1 MPQLA
6 SAGAPGIG
14 DTVLAPVQWLL
25 ELGGPVVLI
34 LLLLSVFA
42 LSIFLIKLWQF
53 SRLGLGRYGLV
64 QRALQHWCEGEPDAA
79 KALLA
84 DTRQPVAKVVYLAMQ
99 GLSRQTLSQS
109 LLREELLR
117 VAGNQLE
124 MLRSYLRPLEIIAN
138 LSPLLGLLGTVLG
151 MIQAFQQLE
160 SAGTQV
166 DPAILSGG
174 IWQALLTTAVGLS
187 VAVPTLI
194 AHSWLERRVERC
206 AHRMEDAITRVFTRE
221 LRT

>member
-6 SAGAPGIG
+6 PAGASTIL
-14 DTVLAPVQWLL
+14 DAVLAPVQWLL

-34 LLLLSVFA
+34 LLLLSIFA

-53 SRLGLGRYGLV
+53 SRLGLGRHRLV
-64 QRALQHWCEGEPDAA
+64 QQALQHWCEGESEAA
-79 KALLA
+79 RALLA
-84 DTRQPVAKVVYLAMQ
+84 DARQPVAKVVYLAMQ
-99 GLSRQTLSQS
+99 GLSRETLPQS

-206 AHRMEDAITRVFTRE
+206 AYQMEDAITRVFTRE
-221 LRT
+221 LRA